1 MRGVVNFLER
11 AGLIE
16 AEKKPVP
23 EPDNGEGESGVMH
36 DEGLAMLGND
46 DAVSGVSLDLPP
58 PYREEQI
65 YADAGVP
72 ACPFPAERLLR
83 LIDGLAAMDEA
94 TRKTAIAAMDA
105 ADDAWTIDDPIGD
118 ARLKAHALEAYSQT
132 LKASFDEQRATI
144 EALHAQSVADEEAAV
159 AQIRKQIAD
168 LERLLER
175 QLAQGADARADLQ
188 ARLKVIRQDNE
199 AQRDALSQRRA
210 QWLNVV
216 TSFDAPAA
224 SQAS

>member
-1 MRGVVNFLER
+1 MRGVVHFLER

-23 EPDNGEGESGVMH
+23 EPENGGGESDVLQ
-36 DEGLAMLGND
+36 DEGLEMVDD
-46 DAVSGVSLDLPP
+46 DAMPSASLDLPP

-83 LIDGLAAMDEA
+83 LIDGLAAMDDA
-94 TRKTAIAAMDA
+94 TRKAAIAAMDA
-105 ADDAWTIDDPIGD
+105 ADDTWTIDDPIGD
-118 ARLKAHALEAYSQT
+118 ARLKAQALEAYSHT
-132 LKASFDEQRATI
+132 LKANFDEQRATI
-144 EALHAQSVADEEAAV
+144 EALHAQSVAEEETAV

-210 QWLNVV
+210 QLLNVV
-216 TSFDAPAA
+216 TSFDAQAV
-224 SQAS
+224 SQPS